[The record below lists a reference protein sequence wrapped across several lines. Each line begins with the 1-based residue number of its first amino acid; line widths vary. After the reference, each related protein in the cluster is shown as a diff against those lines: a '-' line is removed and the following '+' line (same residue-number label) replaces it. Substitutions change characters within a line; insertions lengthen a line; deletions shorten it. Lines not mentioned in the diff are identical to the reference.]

1 MPTQGGLG
9 LVLKINTGTLTAVAN
24 LLEADFPEQEKELW
38 EYVLHSSTDGYAEY
52 MDTGLRKLSDFTAT
66 VLWDDTETT
75 HAAMLTAFDS
85 TSTVGMSIEDP
96 SGQEVIAF
104 DAHIQKIGRIS
115 KADEGYQ
122 AEVTIQPSGGP
133 TIT

>member
-1 MPTQGGLG
+1 MATQGGLG
-9 LVLKINTGTLTAVAN
+9 LVLKINTGSLTAVAN
-24 LLEADFPEQEKELW
+24 LIEAEFPEQEKELW
-38 EYVLHSSTDGYAEY
+38 EYVLHSSADGYAEY

-75 HAAMLTAFDS
+75 HAAMLTAFES
-85 TSTVGMSIEDP
+85 TATVGMSIEDP
-96 SGQEVIAF
+96 AGQEVIAF
-104 DAHIQKIGRIS
+104 NAHIQKIGRIS

-122 AEVTIQPSGGP
+122 AEIAIQPSGGP